1 MIRLVARPPR
11 IESFASRN
19 GAHRESIRVARQ
31 STRHRETG
39 EPGPQF
45 TVSQAA
51 GDTLVVRLRGDWKLK
66 SGLPAP
72 GIIEQQLNLS
82 AQPRRLAFDTS
93 ELAAWDSSLVA
104 FLSGLQQLCRQR
116 GLEFDTA
123 NLPEGA
129 RRLLKLAAV
138 VAEVDGTRRNESRDG
153 FFMLVGLESI
163 ALWKS
168 MGDMLS
174 FLGEA
179 LESFGRLAT
188 GRARFRRRDLIDTI
202 FECGA
207 AALPIVTLI
216 SFLVG
221 LILAFVGAVQLAQFG
236 AQIYVADLVGIAM
249 AREMGAL
256 MTAIIMSGRTGAAF
270 AAQLGTMQVN
280 EEIDALSTFGL
291 SPMDFL
297 VLPRMIALILMMPLL
312 TIYAKLMGILGGAV
326 VGIGMLNLSAVEYV
340 NQTVN
345 GVGLTD
351 FAVGI
356 FKSSVFG
363 VLVALCGCMRGIQSG
378 RSASAVGLAATS
390 AVVTAIVFIIVTDG
404 IFSVLTNALGI

>member
-1 MIRLVARPPR
+1 MAKKNSGVGHV
-11 IESFASRN
+11 E
-19 GAHRESIRVARQ
+19 
-31 STRHRETG
+31 
-39 EPGPQF
+39 
-45 TVSQAA
+45 AA
-51 GDTLVVRLRGDWKLK
+51 GIKITEAEAGVLLVRLFGDWRLKGGLPVPTLVEK
-66 SGLPAP
+66 
-72 GIIEQQLNLS
+72 QLDG
-82 AQPRRLAFDTS
+82 ATHPRRVSFDAT
-93 ELAAWDSSLVA
+93 ELGAWDSGLLA
-104 FLSGLQQLCRQR
+104 FLAGLQDICRAHDVT
-116 GLEFDTA
+116 FDAT

-129 RRLLKLAAV
+129 RRLVKLAAAV
-138 VAEVDGTRRNESRDG
+138 PERKGARRAETRPS
-153 FFMLVGLESI
+153 FLALVGQESLNLWRSGGEMLE
-163 ALWKS
+163 
-168 MGDMLS
+168 
-174 FLGEA
+174 FLGQA
-179 LESFGRLAT
+179 IQSFGRLAV
-188 GRARFRRRDLIDTI
+188 GRARFRRSDLVDVI

-221 LILAFVGAVQLAQFG
+221 LILAFVGAIQLTQFG

-291 SPMDFL
+291 SSMDFL

-312 TIYAKLMGILGGAV
+312 CIYADLLGILGGAV
-326 VGIGMLNLSAVEYV
+326 VGIGMLKLSVTQYLHE
-340 NQTVN
+340 TLN
-345 GVGLTD
+345 GIGLMD

-363 VLVALCGCMRGIQSG
+363 VLVAICGCMRGIQSG

-390 AVVTAIVFIIVTDG
+390 AVVTAIVLIIVTDG
-404 IFSVLTNALGI
+404 IFSVLTATLGI